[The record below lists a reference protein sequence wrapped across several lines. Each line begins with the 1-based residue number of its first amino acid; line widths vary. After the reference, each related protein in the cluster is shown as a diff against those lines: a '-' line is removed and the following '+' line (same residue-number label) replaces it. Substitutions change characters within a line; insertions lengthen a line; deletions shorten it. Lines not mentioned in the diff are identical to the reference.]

1 MKKIITLSLN
11 RSGSTFFI
19 STLSNLSNCYGDFEI
34 NMTEE
39 IPTNT
44 HRSLIKTN
52 IYQIFN
58 ELAEQNKN
66 ANIICSKIVLA
77 PQHDFNIKKS
87 LEILKHELKKIEKII
102 IILRPWYEQFF
113 SKYIGAGHFST
124 NKNNLP
130 KYMREFYI
138 DDIDILKDRCKHR
151 KTELDISLFKKS
163 MNRRMEIQSDLLHPI
178 STMENAITI
187 QYKNIHQ
194 YLISMILELT
204 EMNKAQAEL
213 IVKNAPTKKLS
224 GYYPNE
230 QELFSNFE
238 EVLKLKDFYN
248 LSYEKT
254 LLNFLSK

>member
-1 MKKIITLSLN
+1 
-11 RSGSTFFI
+11 
-19 STLSNLSNCYGDFEI
+19 
-34 NMTEE
+34 
-39 IPTNT
+39 
-44 HRSLIKTN
+44 
-52 IYQIFN
+52 
-58 ELAEQNKN
+58 
-66 ANIICSKIVLA
+66 
-77 PQHDFNIKKS
+77 
-87 LEILKHELKKIEKII
+87 
-102 IILRPWYEQFF
+102 
-113 SKYIGAGHFST
+113 
-124 NKNNLP
+124 
-130 KYMREFYI
+130 MREFYI
-138 DDIDILKDRCKHR
+138 DDIDILKDRCKLR

>member
-1 MKKIITLSLN
+1 
-11 RSGSTFFI
+11 
-19 STLSNLSNCYGDFEI
+19 
-34 NMTEE
+34 
-39 IPTNT
+39 
-44 HRSLIKTN
+44 
-52 IYQIFN
+52 
-58 ELAEQNKN
+58 
-66 ANIICSKIVLA
+66 
-77 PQHDFNIKKS
+77 
-87 LEILKHELKKIEKII
+87 
-102 IILRPWYEQFF
+102 
-113 SKYIGAGHFST
+113 
-124 NKNNLP
+124 
-130 KYMREFYI
+130 MREFYI
-138 DDIDILKDRCKHR
+138 DDIDILKDRCKLR

-213 IVKNAPTKKLS
+213 IVKNAPTKKRS
-224 GYYPNE
+224 GDYPNE